1 MGCKT
6 LHYRVLRKGKFMN
19 FFNNRKSNLRYFI
32 ASFAILFTLSFL
44 VLFFIEKEIQSSK
57 LREIEQNEKN
67 IIKLQNDFLG
77 REFSMIL
84 SDLHYIHHAF
94 EKQLENPADYDV
106 IAKNWEEF
114 SAHRGIYD
122 QIRFIDINGDEKI
135 RINLGDSGAYIV
147 SKNKLQNKKDRY
159 YFYET
164 IKLKEDIVSVSKLD
178 LNIEKGV
185 IEKPYKPMI
194 RFSTPVYDDN
204 GSEIGVIVLN
214 YLADNLLKNF
224 RELAKNSNG
233 EMILL
238 NSEGYSLS
246 SEHPENDWN
255 FMFEDKKQRS
265 FANEYPEEWKLI
277 ASEEGQIVSKSGIF
291 TFKEIDLKHKY
302 NSDSVDMHDENINL
316 TGGNWNIVS
325 IVDRNSDEA
334 FYVLSS
340 PLALASFVL
349 QKNIVYFLLLIV
361 VSAVMGFLMHINRKN
376 YETIKYYSEYD
387 SLTNTYNRRAGIDKL
402 NMMFPS
408 SERRHFMVS
417 LCFIDING
425 LKEVNDTLG
434 HMYGDELI
442 STVADV
448 IKEIIRE
455 QDFVM
460 RLGGD
465 EFLIVF
471 NGIGVDI
478 AESVWE
484 RIVKAYENINE
495 TEDRPY
501 IISVSHGII
510 DYDNMQSYNI
520 DDLISKADEKMYE
533 EKQIIKK
540 DLKVLRK

>member
-1 MGCKT
+1 
-6 LHYRVLRKGKFMN
+6 MN

-32 ASFAILFTLSFL
+32 VSFAILFTLSFL
-44 VLFFIEKEIQSSK
+44 VLFFIEKEIQTSK

-77 REFSMIL
+77 REFSTIL
-84 SDLHYIHHAF
+84 SDIHYIHHAF
-94 EKQLENPADYDV
+94 EKQLEDDNNYDI
-106 IAKNWEEF
+106 IAKNWEKF
-114 SAHRGIYD
+114 STHRGIYD

-135 RINLGDSGAYIV
+135 RINLDDSGAYIV
-147 SKNKLQNKKDRY
+147 SKDKLQNKKDRY

-164 IKLKEDIVSVSKLD
+164 IKLKEEVVNVSKLD

-204 GSEIGVIVLN
+204 GRKMGVIVLN

-224 RELAKNSNG
+224 RELAQNSRG
-233 EMILL
+233 EMLLL
-238 NSEGYSLS
+238 NAEGYSLS
-246 SEHPENDWN
+246 SDNPENDWN
-255 FMFEDKKQRS
+255 FMFEDKKQIS
-265 FANEYPEEWKLI
+265 FANDYPKEWELI
-277 ASEEGQIVSKSGIF
+277 LSEEGQNISEAGLF

-302 NSDSVDMHDENINL
+302 NSNSVDMHDENINL
-316 TGGNWNIVS
+316 TDGNWNIVS

-349 QKNIVYFLLLIV
+349 KKNIVYFLLLIL
-361 VSAVMGFLMHINRKN
+361 VSAAMGFLMHINRKT

-402 NMMFPS
+402 NLMFPS

-442 STVADV
+442 STVTDI
-448 IKEIIRE
+448 IKKIIRDH
-455 QDFVM
+455 DFVM

-471 NGIGVDI
+471 NGIGIDI

-484 RIVKAYENINE
+484 RIVKSYEHINE
-495 TEDRPY
+495 TENRPY

-520 DDLISKADEKMYE
+520 DELISSADEKMYE
-533 EKQIIKK
+533 EKQVMKKGLTVIKN
-540 DLKVLRK
+540 

>member
-1 MGCKT
+1 
-6 LHYRVLRKGKFMN
+6 MN

-94 EKQLENPADYDV
+94 EKQLENPVDYDV

-114 SAHRGIYD
+114 SAHRKIYD

-135 RINLGDSGAYIV
+135 RINLDNSGAYVV
-147 SKNKLQNKKDRY
+147 SKDKLQNKKDRY
-159 YFYET
+159 YFYEA
-164 IKLKEDIVSVSKLD
+164 IKLKEDVVNVSRLD

-185 IEKPYKPMI
+185 VEEPYKPMI

-204 GSEIGVIVLN
+204 GREIGVIVLN

-291 TFKEIDLKHKY
+291 TFKEIDLKHKF
-302 NSDSVDMHDENINL
+302 NLASVDMHDESIYL
-316 TGGNWNIVS
+316 TDGNWNIVS
-325 IVDRNSDEA
+325 VVDESVDAA
-334 FYVLSS
+334 FYVLSN

-349 QKNIVYFLLLIV
+349 KKNMVYFLLIIV
-361 VSAVMGFLMHINRKN
+361 VSAVMGFLMHVNRKT

-387 SLTNTYNRRAGIDKL
+387 SLTNIYNRRAGIDKL

-455 QDFVM
+455 HDFVM

-471 NGIGVDI
+471 NGIGIDI

-484 RIVKAYENINE
+484 RIVKKYNKINE
-495 TEDRPY
+495 AEDRPY

>member
-1 MGCKT
+1 
-6 LHYRVLRKGKFMN
+6 MN

-32 ASFAILFTLSFL
+32 ASFVILFTLSFL

-67 IIKLQNDFLG
+67 LIMLQNDFLG

-84 SDLHYIHHAF
+84 SDLHYLHHSF
-94 EKQLENPADYDV
+94 EKQLENPKNYIDV
-106 IAKNWEEF
+106 ERNWEEF
-114 SAHRGIYD
+114 STHRGIYD

-135 RINLGDSGAYIV
+135 RINFDSSGAYAV
-147 SKNKLQNKKDRY
+147 SKDKLQNKRDRY

-164 IKLKEDIVSVSKLD
+164 IKLKEDVVNISKLD

-185 IEKPYKPMI
+185 IEKPYKPMM
-194 RFSTPVYDDN
+194 RFSTSIYDDN
-204 GSEIGVIVLN
+204 GKEMGVIVLN
-214 YLADNLLKNF
+214 YLAENALRNF
-224 RELAKNSNG
+224 RDLAENSNG

-238 NSEGYSLS
+238 NSDGYSLS
-246 SEHPENDWN
+246 SDNPDNDWN
-255 FMFEDKKQRS
+255 FMFEDKVGNS
-265 FANEYPEEWKLI
+265 LSNDYPEEWNQVV
-277 ASEEGQIVSKSGIF
+277 ENREGQIISKSGIF
-291 TFKEIDLKHKY
+291 TFKEVDLRHKFDT
-302 NSDSVDMHDENINL
+302 NSKDIRDEDVYL
-316 TGGNWNIVS
+316 TDGKWYTVS
-325 IVDRNSDEA
+325 IVNEDEYEA
-334 FYVLSS
+334 FYVLNSF
-340 PLALASFVL
+340 LALALFVL
-349 QKNIVYFLLLIV
+349 KKNIVYFILLIA
-361 VSAVMGFLMHINRKN
+361 VSIAMGFLMHVNRRTF
-376 YETIKYYSEYD
+376 ETIKYYSEYD
-387 SLTNTYNRRAGIDKL
+387 SLTNIYNRRAGIDKL
-402 NMMFPS
+402 NLMFPVN
-408 SERRHFMVS
+408 ERRHFLVS

-434 HMYGDELI
+434 HKYGDELI

-520 DDLISKADEKMYE
+520 DDLISKADERMYE

-540 DLKVLRK
+540 GLNVIRN

>member
-1 MGCKT
+1 
-6 LHYRVLRKGKFMN
+6 MN

-32 ASFAILFTLSFL
+32 VSFVILFTISFL

-94 EKQLENPADYDV
+94 EKQLESPINYDV

-114 SAHRGIYD
+114 STHRGIYD
-122 QIRFIDINGDEKI
+122 QIRFIDVNGDEKI
-135 RINLGDSGAYIV
+135 RINFDDSGAYIV
-147 SKNKLQNKKDRY
+147 SKDKLQNKKDRY
-159 YFYET
+159 YFYDT
-164 IKLKEDIVSVSKLD
+164 IKLKEDVVNISKLD
-178 LNIEKGV
+178 LNIEKGIV
-185 IEKPYKPMI
+185 EKPYKPMM
-194 RFSTPVYDDN
+194 RFATPVYDDS
-204 GSEIGVIVLN
+204 GKELGVIVLN
-214 YLADNLLKNF
+214 YLAENALRSF
-224 RELAKNSNG
+224 RDLAKNSDG
-233 EMILL
+233 EMMLL

-246 SEHPENDWN
+246 SDNPENDWN
-255 FMFEDKKQRS
+255 FMFEDKKEKS
-265 FANEYPEEWKLI
+265 FVNDYPKEWELI
-277 ASEEGQIVSKSGIF
+277 TSDEGQIISKSGLF
-291 TFKEIDLKHKY
+291 TFKEINLKHKF

-316 TGGNWNIVS
+316 TDGNWKIVS
-325 IVDRNSDEA
+325 IVGIDSDEA
-334 FYVLSS
+334 FYILRN
-340 PLALASFVL
+340 PLILASFVL
-349 QKNIVYFLLLIV
+349 KKNIVYFLLLIG
-361 VSAVMGFLMHINRKN
+361 VSAAMGFLMHINRKT

-387 SLTNTYNRRAGIDKL
+387 SLTNVYNRRAGIDKL
-402 NMMFPS
+402 NLMFPS

-442 STVADV
+442 STVSDI
-448 IKEIIRE
+448 IKKIIRDH
-455 QDFVM
+455 DFVM

-471 NGIGVDI
+471 NGIGIDI

-484 RIVKAYENINE
+484 RIVKTYEHINKN
-495 TEDRPY
+495 EDRPY

-520 DDLISKADEKMYE
+520 DELISKADEKMYE
-533 EKQIIKK
+533 EKQIIKRG
-540 DLKVLRK
+540 LNVIRN